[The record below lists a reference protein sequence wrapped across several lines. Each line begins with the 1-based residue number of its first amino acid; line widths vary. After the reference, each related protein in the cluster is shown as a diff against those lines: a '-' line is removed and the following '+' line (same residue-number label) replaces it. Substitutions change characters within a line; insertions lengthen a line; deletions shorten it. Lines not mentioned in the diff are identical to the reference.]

1 MTSFQRLSNSLSIM
15 PGFRYD
21 QVVFWRRGQP
31 VSHNQFVNQC
41 LALSQQLPPAPC
53 FVNLCEDRY
62 LFVLSLC
69 ASLLRGATSL
79 FPPNR
84 LANTINDI
92 AVDYPGTL
100 CLSDAPVEGL
110 NVPLRQVSEPAADLS
125 EPVEVPAVVRDEHAV
140 IVFTSGSTGKP
151 QPHRKRWSDLM
162 LGARLAA
169 KRFGIDASATLVT
182 TVPAQH
188 MYGLELSVALPLAI
202 GAAADNGRP
211 FFPEDVRSALERCP
225 PPRILV
231 TTPFHLSSC
240 VESNIDWPQI
250 EFVISATAPLSPELA
265 ERAERKMRTRVFEIY
280 GCTEAGSLASRR
292 TCDGPSWRW
301 YDGVAVRAGGG
312 PVSIDAEFLPTPVT
326 LADVLEFDE
335 GGGFRLFGR
344 NSDMIKIA
352 GKRASLADLNI
363 KLNGIDGVAD
373 GVFVVPEEKEGVV
386 QRLAAVVVAPT
397 LGRET
402 LLVRLRKLID
412 SAFLPRRILFVER
425 LPRNHA
431 GKLPRR
437 VLMEMLGS
445 DAGTPR
451 A

>member
-1 MTSFQRLSNSLSIM
+1 MTSFHRTSDRLSIM
-15 PGFRYD
+15 PGFRPD
-21 QVVFWRRGQP
+21 RVVFWRRGQP
-31 VSHNQFVNQC
+31 LSHNRFINQC

-69 ASLLRGATSL
+69 SSLLRGAISL

-92 AVDYPGTL
+92 AADYPGTL
-100 CLSDAPVEGL
+100 CLCDAAVEGL
-110 NVPLRQVSEPAADLS
+110 DVPLWQVSEPTADLS
-125 EPVEVPAVVRDEHAV
+125 QPVEVPAVARDEDAV

-202 GAAADNGRP
+202 GAAADSGGP

-240 VESNIDWPQI
+240 VASDIDWPQI
-250 EFVISATAPLSPELA
+250 AFIISATAPLRPELA

-301 YDGVAVRAGGG
+301 YDGVAVHPGSG

-326 LADVLEFDE
+326 LADVLEFDD
-335 GGGFRLFGR
+335 GGGFRLLGR
-344 NSDMIKIA
+344 SVDMIKIA

-363 KLNGIDGVAD
+363 KLNGINGVAD
-373 GVFVVPEEKEGVV
+373 GVFVVPEEKVGVV
-386 QRLAAVVVAPT
+386 PRLAAVVVAPT
-397 LGRET
+397 LDREA

-412 SAFLPRRILFVER
+412 SAFVPRKILFVER
-425 LPRNHA
+425 LPRNPA

-437 VLMEMLGS
+437 VLLEMLGS
-445 DAGTPR
+445 DTGIPR
-451 A
+451 S